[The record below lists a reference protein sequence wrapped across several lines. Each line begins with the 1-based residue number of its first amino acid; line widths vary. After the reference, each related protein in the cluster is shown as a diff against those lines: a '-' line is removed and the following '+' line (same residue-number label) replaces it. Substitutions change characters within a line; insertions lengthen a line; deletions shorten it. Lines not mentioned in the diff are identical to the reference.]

1 MSNTRDYIELHFIVL
16 IWGFTAVLGLLITIP
31 PIELVFFRTAMAC
44 VALGALLYFWK
55 KSPKVSTRDLFG
67 ILGTGGLIALHWI
80 LFFGSARIST
90 ASVCLAGMAT
100 CSLWTSLLE
109 PVMTGKKFKAF
120 EIGLGLFVILGI
132 YVIYRVEVDY
142 VEGLLMAL
150 ASAFVAAMFTVINSK
165 YTKRVD
171 PFVITFYEMGGAA
184 IACVIFFPLY
194 LMLPEVEGLQL
205 SPTAMDWFY
214 IAILSLLCT
223 VFAYSASVRLMKRI
237 SAFAIN
243 LVINMEPVY
252 GIILAYL
259 VFGEKEQMAGGF
271 YLGTAIILV
280 AVLSYPYLDK
290 FYHRKMMEI
299 DNLR

>member
-1 MSNTRDYIELHFIVL
+1 
-16 IWGFTAVLGLLITIP
+16 
-31 PIELVFFRTAMAC
+31 
-44 VALGALLYFWK
+44 
-55 KSPKVSTRDLFG
+55 
-67 ILGTGGLIALHWI
+67 LIAIHWI

-109 PVMTGKKFKAF
+109 PLMTRKKFQWY
-120 EIGLGLFVILGI
+120 EVGLGLIVLVGI
-132 YVIYRVEVDY
+132 YVIYRVEIDY

-150 ASAFVAAMFTVINSK
+150 ASAIVAAIFTVINSK
-165 YTKRVD
+165 LTKRID
-171 PFVITFYEMGGAA
+171 PFVITFYEMIGAA
-184 IACVIFFPLY
+184 VTCALFFPLY
-194 LMLPEVEGLQL
+194 LMLPEVDSLQL
-205 SPTAMDWFY
+205 SPTAMDWIY

-252 GIILAYL
+252 GIVLAVV
-259 VFGEKEQMAGGF
+259 VFGEKERMSGGF
-271 YLGTAIILV
+271 YLGTLIILIT
-280 AVLSYPYLDK
+280 VLSYPYL
-290 FYHRKMMEI
+290 HRWSNRKAMGI

>member
-1 MSNTRDYIELHFIVL
+1 MSSTRDFIELHFIVL
-16 IWGFTAVLGLLITIP
+16 IWGVTAILGLLITIP
-31 PIELVFFRTAMAC
+31 PIELVFYRTAMAFL
-44 VALGALLYFWK
+44 ALGALLAIRGI
-55 KSPKVSTRDLFG
+55 SASIPGRDIMG

-80 LFFGSARIST
+80 LFFGSARISN

-109 PVMTGKKFKAF
+109 PILTRKKFKPY
-120 EIGLGLFVILGI
+120 EMGLGIFVILGI

-150 ASAFVAAMFTVINSK
+150 GSAFVAALFTVINSK

-184 IACVIFFPLY
+184 IACALFFPFY
-194 LMLPEVEGLQL
+194 LLLPEVEGLQL
-205 SPTAMDWFY
+205 VPTAMDWVY
-214 IAILSLLCT
+214 ITILSLVCT

-259 VFGEKEQMAGGF
+259 VFGDKERMAGGF
-271 YLGTAIILV
+271 YLGTLIILI
-280 AVLSYPYLDK
+280 AVLSYPFLNRY
-290 FYHRKMMEI
+290 YQQRSMGV